1 MGPLGVRPEAAV
13 KVTPSTILVVDDDP
27 EVRELAAATLQEAG
41 HHVIEASTGQE
52 AIVKFEAHDDI
63 DLIFTDIVMPGID
76 GFKVAD
82 CAKIRRPTVRIL
94 YTTGYAGSAAEHLG
108 VVHGKILAKP
118 YRPDHLVSVVQ
129 QELDQIKKPAAG

>member
-1 MGPLGVRPEAAV
+1 MSPLGMSAGPRPEAAV
-13 KVTPSTILVVDDDP
+13 HVTPSTILVVDDDP
-27 EVRELAAATLQEAG
+27 EVRGLAAATLEEAG

-82 CAKIRRPTVRIL
+82 SAKMRRPPVRIR
-94 YTTGYAGSAAEHLG
+94 YTTGH
-108 VVHGKILAKP
+108 
-118 YRPDHLVSVVQ
+118 
-129 QELDQIKKPAAG
+129 